1 MYNKKDDST
10 NINRNTISRN
20 VGHVDEEIF
29 SNNGSDL
36 DTVDGELFSELDH
49 KEIYGRYSIESASNT
64 HSTIGRNSSETLSD
78 EFILCTYFK
87 VKPIRSI

>member
-1 MYNKKDDST
+1 MKCKNKKDDST

-20 VGHVDEEIF
+20 IGQVDEEVF
-29 SNNGSDL
+29 SNNVSGL

-49 KEIYGRYSIESASNT
+49 KEIYERDSIENAATT

-78 EFILCTYFK
+78 EFILCTYFEFK
-87 VKPIRSI
+87 RV

>member
-49 KEIYGRYSIESASNT
+49 KEIY
-64 HSTIGRNSSETLSD
+64 
-78 EFILCTYFK
+78 
-87 VKPIRSI
+87 

>member
-1 MYNKKDDST
+1 MYNNKDDST

-20 VGHVDEEIF
+20 VGHDDEEIF

-36 DTVDGELFSELDH
+36 DTVDCELFNELDH
-49 KEIYGRYSIESASNT
+49 KEIYGRDSIENMATT